1 MRKTHFAISEL
12 LEMGLEIL
20 PNTVQGLYYK
30 AKKENWLFRETPC
43 QGGKG
48 GVKREYALPPA
59 VLDAIWQR
67 RAAAAVAEGAYG
79 QPEPCVAG
87 AAYQGEVL
95 DAGRLNGS
103 TAAQRGR
110 EGARI
115 GVLRLVERIM
125 AESGCGKEA
134 AELGYSGT
142 TLSLIVH
149 GKYAGKTDRVA
160 AAVAARYETVAC
172 PYQGKTIPL
181 HECRS
186 TAKHPRTIR

>member
-67 RAAAAVAEGAYG
+67 RAAAAVAESR
-79 QPEPCVAG
+79 EVI
-87 AAYQGEVL
+87 AA
-95 DAGRLNGS
+95 
-103 TAAQRGR
+103 
-110 EGARI
+110 
-115 GVLRLVERIM
+115 
-125 AESGCGKEA
+125 EA
-134 AELGYSGT
+134 AE
-142 TLSLIVH
+142 
-149 GKYAGKTDRVA
+149 A
-160 AAVAARYETVAC
+160 ADAIAMDDEEA
-172 PYQGKTIPL
+172 
-181 HECRS
+181 
-186 TAKHPRTIR
+186 

>member
-95 DAGRLNGS
+95 DAAWAGGGANWGVAVGGADYGGKWLRQGGGDYD
-103 TAAQRGR
+103 AADD
-110 EGARI
+110 GAD
-115 GVLRLVERIM
+115 
-125 AESGCGKEA
+125 AE
-134 AELGYSGT
+134 
-142 TLSLIVH
+142 
-149 GKYAGKTDRVA
+149 
-160 AAVAARYETVAC
+160 
-172 PYQGKTIPL
+172 
-181 HECRS
+181 
-186 TAKHPRTIR
+186 

>member
-67 RAAAAVAEGAYG
+67 RAAAAVAEGA
-79 QPEPCVAG
+79 VAFG
-87 AAYQGEVL
+87 DGSLGERL
-95 DAGRLNGS
+95 DRPVVACGYPKNVHGGHRL
-103 TAAQRGR
+103 
-110 EGARI
+110 EMRI
-115 GVLRLVERIM
+115 GAVPLHVGAFMR
-125 AESGCGKEA
+125 GKRRP
-134 AELGYSGT
+134 
-142 TLSLIVH
+142 VRRH
-149 GKYAGKTDRVA
+149 AGKRLAGVGA
-160 AAVAARYETVAC
+160 M
-172 PYQGKTIPL
+172 L
-181 HECRS
+181 
-186 TAKHPRTIR
+186 

>member
-67 RAAAAVAEGAYG
+67 RAAAAVAEGGANWGVAVGGADYG
-79 QPEPCVAG
+79 GKWLRQGGGDYDAADDG
-87 AAYQGEVL
+87 A
-95 DAGRLNGS
+95 DA
-103 TAAQRGR
+103 
-110 EGARI
+110 E
-115 GVLRLVERIM
+115 
-125 AESGCGKEA
+125 
-134 AELGYSGT
+134 
-142 TLSLIVH
+142 
-149 GKYAGKTDRVA
+149 
-160 AAVAARYETVAC
+160 
-172 PYQGKTIPL
+172 
-181 HECRS
+181 
-186 TAKHPRTIR
+186 